1 MLIAA
6 LLFDDLTPL
15 DVVGPLEVLA
25 RAPRAEVVLAGR
37 ERGTIRDPRTH
48 LTLTV
53 EASLDEL
60 TAADVLVAPGG
71 FGVDRLCDDEA
82 VLDWIRRIHATTRWT
97 TSVCTGSLLLAAAGL
112 LTGVSAT
119 THWASRDALERYGAV
134 YTDQR
139 VVERGKIVTA
149 AGVSA
154 GIDMALHL
162 LARIGGDQL
171 AKAVQLSIEYDPQ
184 PPFDTGSP
192 AKAGP
197 DLVGLVRAASARART
212 TFPAA
217 GRRGTRTS

>member
-1 MLIAA
+1 MQIAA

-25 RAPRAEVVLAGR
+25 RAPGAEIVLVGV
-37 ERGTIRDPRTH
+37 ERGTVRDPRTH
-48 LTLTV
+48 FALTV
-53 EASLDEL
+53 EASLDEVH
-60 TAADVLVAPGG
+60 TADVLVVPGG
-71 FGVDRLCDDEA
+71 FGVDRLCVDEA
-82 VLDWIRRIHATTRWT
+82 VLDWIRRVHATTRWT

-112 LTGVSAT
+112 LTGVDAT

-134 YTDQR
+134 YTEQR

-149 AGVSA
+149 AGVSS

-162 LARIGGDQL
+162 LARIGGEQL

-184 PPFDTGSP
+184 PPFDAGSP

-197 DLVGLVRAASARART
+197 ELVSLVRAATARART
-212 TFPAA
+212 ATKA
-217 GRRGTRTS
+217 T

>member
-25 RAPRAEVVLAGR
+25 RAPGAEIVLAGR
-37 ERGTIRDPRTH
+37 ERGTVRDPRTH

-53 EASLDEL
+53 EASLDEV
-60 TAADVLVAPGG
+60 AKADVLVVPGG
-71 FGVDRLCDDEA
+71 PGIERLCGDEA
-82 VLDWIRRIHATTRWT
+82 VLAWMRRVHATTRWT
-97 TSVCTGSLLLAAAGL
+97 TSVCTGSLLLAAAKL
-112 LTGVSAT
+112 LNGAAAT

-134 YTDQR
+134 YTEQR
-139 VVERGKIVTA
+139 VVVHGRIVTA

-162 LARIGGDQL
+162 LGLIAGERV

-184 PPFDTGSP
+184 PPFDAGSP

-197 DLVGLVRAASARART
+197 ELVGLVRAATARQRSAPNPSDAR
-212 TFPAA
+212 
-217 GRRGTRTS
+217 R